1 MTRFRMAES
10 LDLGSG
16 NQGEWELHLLPPS
29 FCHATAAPVPTY
41 TTSWGPSSPP
51 SHFILPLQSSLLLP
65 CAYVV
70 ECAGKRRQTYD
81 GQELGGQHFHQLLV
95 SLVQA
100 SSLLWASV
108 SSPANEGLLL

>member
-16 NQGEWELHLLPPS
+16 NQEEWELHLLPPS

-51 SHFILPLQSSLLLP
+51 SHFILPCRLLSSCPVLTWL
-65 CAYVV
+65 
-70 ECAGKRRQTYD
+70 
-81 GQELGGQHFHQLLV
+81 
-95 SLVQA
+95 SVQA
-100 SSLLWASV
+100 SRGRPRWGRSLEVNTST
-108 SSPANEGLLL
+108 SSL